1 MNTMDAGNLNGAAP
15 LDPGADNVDWQLA
28 ELVDAIAAE
37 IDQAQDTLSL
47 KSYARGLAFAV
58 KTLSLDLEVKVRR
71 AADGRLLFRT
81 VNPDEQ
87 SATVLKLDFAQVLQ
101 SQLLGVRKPLV
112 DGLAAAGLSAA
123 ALDTLDQL
131 ATDEELAAL
140 RSVGILALDDLAR
153 YSQTPAMMAELCRK
167 TRLPEARLRQWRQ
180 LPFITAATP
189 ASGPP
194 GSTVVIEGGNLGSQ
208 PGFVLFQQREAH
220 ILDWRDGRIA
230 VEMPPESSGS
240 GPLLVQAGDQLSNA
254 LSWEAAAVDLAVQE
268 IAISP
273 AQPTEDDE
281 IVLTASLSNE
291 GALEAAAFTVQWT
304 LDGQPPERLP
314 HGPLL
319 ARQRSQES
327 STRRKVKL
335 SAGLHRITFAADP
348 ENRLPDVNRQN
359 GLFSRQIEVRAR
371 RWLRL
376 GDFRTI
382 AQLDP
387 LRNATPGPADVLRL
401 LFRGLARPDA
411 ETGEL
416 RPDLAASWEIR
427 PSNGS
432 ARCLIRLQEGVYWHD
447 GAPLTL
453 DDVKFSYETVLAAA
467 DSPWHALANQL
478 ISEVRIVNRA
488 EGTLALV
495 LKADAAGLLPE
506 TLPPALLTMGLVPQR
521 HYIADAAAFGQHP
534 VGSGPFQLAEFRP
547 GQMVELRAFAQYSQ
561 GKPRLDSLT
570 IQSEPDHARLL
581 QSLRDESLTAALLP
595 YSAELAAELS
605 AHSAWAVHAL
615 GEPPTLLDVAT
626 RQVYERFANAV
637 DTNWNAHLWYV

>member
-1 MNTMDAGNLNGAAP
+1 MDAGNLNGAAP
-15 LDPGADNVDWQLA
+15 LEPGADNTDWQLA

-81 VNPDEQ
+81 VNPDES

-101 SQLLGVRKPLV
+101 SQLQGVRKPLA

-131 ATDEELAAL
+131 ATEEELAAL

-153 YSQTPAMMAELCRK
+153 YSQTPAMMAELSRK

-208 PGFVLFQQREAH
+208 PGFVLFQQNDAKV
-220 ILDWRDGRIA
+220 LDWRDGRIA
-230 VEMPPESSGS
+230 VEMPPDSSGP
-240 GPLLVQAGDQLSNA
+240 GLLLVQAGDQMSNT
-254 LSWEAAAVDLAVQE
+254 LSWEAATVDLAVQD

-281 IVLTASLSNE
+281 IVLTASLRNQ
-291 GALEAAAFTVQWT
+291 GALDAAAFAVQWT
-304 LDGQPPERLP
+304 LDGQTPERLP

-319 ARQRSQES
+319 AHQRSQES
-327 STRRKVKL
+327 TIRRKVKL
-335 SAGLHRITFAADP
+335 SAGLHRITFTADP
-348 ENRLPDVNRQN
+348 ENKLPDVNRQN

-371 RWLRL
+371 RRLRM

-382 AQLDP
+382 DQLDP
-387 LRNATPGPADVLRL
+387 LRNATQGPADVLRL
-401 LFRGLARPDA
+401 LFRGLARLDP
-411 ETGEL
+411 ETGEA
-416 RPDLAASWEIR
+416 RPDLAATWEMR

-432 ARCLIRLQEGVYWHD
+432 VRCLIRLPEGLYWHD

-453 DDVKFSYETVLAAA
+453 DDVKFTYETILADAA
-467 DSPWHALANQL
+467 SPWRALANQF
-478 ISEVRIVNRA
+478 ISEVRIVNRT
-488 EGTLALV
+488 EGALALV

-506 TLPPALLTMGLVPQR
+506 TLPPALLTIAIVPQR
-521 HYIADAAAFGQHP
+521 RYAADPAAFGQQP
-534 VGSGPFQLAEFRP
+534 IGSGPFQLAAFTP
-547 GQMVELRAFAQYSQ
+547 GQTIQLRAFTQYSY
-561 GKPRLDSLT
+561 GKPRLDSLE
-570 IQSEPDHARLL
+570 IQSEPDAERLI
-581 QSLRDESLTAALLP
+581 QSLRDQSLTAAVLP

-605 AHSAWAVHAL
+605 AQSAWAVHAQ
-615 GEPPTLLDVAT
+615 GEPPALLDVTAS
-626 RQVYERFANAV
+626 QVHERFANAV